1 MTSCP
6 RGLPRQILEMA
17 DVTLKRCHHVI
28 SVPAIFEPQRIID
41 LQQVVVND
49 GIVQVLGHQYEEVIV
64 LVLLVALPMPRP
76 LVWFKTSSSDAK
88 I

>member
-1 MTSCP
+1 MASHP
-6 RGLPRQILEMA
+6 WVSPRQILEMA
-17 DVTLKRCHHVI
+17 DVTLKRYHHVI

-49 GIVQVLGHQYEEVIV
+49 GVVQVLGHQYWKVIV
-64 LVLLVALPMPRP
+64 LVLLVALPVPHP
-76 LVWFKTSSSDAK
+76 LAWFKTSSTDAK

>member
-1 MTSCP
+1 MPSRP
-6 RGLPRQILEMA
+6 RVSPRQILEMA

-28 SVPAIFEPQRIID
+28 SVSAIFEPQGIID

-49 GIVQVLGHQYEEVIV
+49 GVIQVLGHQHWEVIV
-64 LVLLVALPMPRP
+64 LVLFVALPVPRP
-76 LVWFKTSSSDAK
+76 SAWFKTSSTDAK